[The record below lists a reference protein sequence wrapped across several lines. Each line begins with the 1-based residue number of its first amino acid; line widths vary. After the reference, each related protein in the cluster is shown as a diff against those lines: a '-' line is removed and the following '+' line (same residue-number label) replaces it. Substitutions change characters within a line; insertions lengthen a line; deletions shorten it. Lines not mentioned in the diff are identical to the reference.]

1 VQSSGRLTLKDMEV
15 AGCPMH
21 AGTSFQVSLAGANH
35 DPAVHPNPHQ
45 FDIERDY
52 IEHVSFGGG
61 RRYCLRANL
70 ARLET
75 QEAISV
81 LFERFPDLKLANQ
94 EIVHRSM
101 PGFRALVRL
110 LVKP

>member
-1 VQSSGRLTLKDMEV
+1 M
-15 AGCPMH
+15 
-21 AGTSFQVSLAGANH
+21 
-35 DPAVHPNPHQ
+35 HPNPHK

-61 RRYCLRANL
+61 RRYCLGANL

-75 QEAISV
+75 QEAISA
-81 LFERFPDLKLANQ
+81 LFERFPGLKLADQ

-101 PGFRALVRL
+101 PGFRGLVKL
-110 LVKP
+110 LVEP